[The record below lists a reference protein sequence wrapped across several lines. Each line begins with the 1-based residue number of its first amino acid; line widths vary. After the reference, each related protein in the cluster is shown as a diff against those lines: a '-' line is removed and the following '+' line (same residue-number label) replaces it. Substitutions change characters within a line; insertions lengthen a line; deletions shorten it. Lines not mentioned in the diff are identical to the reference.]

1 MRHMAS
7 VIISAFVAAAL
18 AAGCGYHVAGKGG
31 EKEFIPGV
39 GTVSIPMFENITG
52 NADVESVVT
61 SAIVDE
67 FINAVK
73 VDGNA
78 DAVLKGVIKS
88 YELRPVSFSKSDV
101 VSEYRLSVVMSI
113 KFVKT
118 SDNTVIWHDENISD
132 YEDFTVNTSDI
143 SATKDAELT
152 ALRKIAKDTARLLR
166 ERVSAGF

>member
-1 MRHMAS
+1 MRHMGRI
-7 VIISAFVAAAL
+7 VILAFVAAAL
-18 AAGCGYHVAGKGG
+18 AAGCGYHVVGKGG
-31 EKEFIPGV
+31 GKQFIEGV

-67 FINAVK
+67 LMNAVK
-73 VDGNA
+73 VEGDA

-88 YELRPVSFSKSDV
+88 YELKPVSFSKSDV
-101 VSEYRLSVVMSI
+101 VSEYRLSVVMSV

-118 SDNTVIWHDENISD
+118 SDDTIIWHDENISD

-143 SATKDAELT
+143 SATKDAELA

>member
-1 MRHMAS
+1 MRRMGRMA
-7 VIISAFVAAAL
+7 VLAFVAAAL

-31 EKEFIPGV
+31 GKQFVEGV

-52 NADVESVVT
+52 NADVESVIT
-61 SAIVDE
+61 SAMVDE
-67 FINAVK
+67 LINAVK

-78 DAVLKGVIKS
+78 DAVLKGVVKS

-101 VSEYRLSVVMSI
+101 VSEYRLRVVMSV
-113 KFVKT
+113 KFVKS

-143 SATKDAELT
+143 SATRDAELT

>member
-1 MRHMAS
+1 MRRMGRMA
-7 VIISAFVAAAL
+7 VLAFVATAL
-18 AAGCGYHVAGKGG
+18 AAGCGYHVIGKGG
-31 EKEFIPGV
+31 GKQFIEGV
-39 GTVSIPMFENITG
+39 GTISIPMFGNITG
-52 NADVESVVT
+52 NADVESVIT
-61 SAIVDE
+61 SAMVDE
-67 FINAVK
+67 LINAVK

-78 DAVLKGVIKS
+78 DAVLKGVVKS

-101 VSEYRLSVVMSI
+101 VSEYRLRVVMSV
-113 KFVKT
+113 KFVKN

-143 SATKDAELT
+143 SATRDAELT

>member
-1 MRHMAS
+1 MGR
-7 VIISAFVAAAL
+7 IIILAFVAAAL
-18 AAGCGYHVAGKGG
+18 AAGCGYHVVGKGG
-31 EKEFIPGV
+31 GKQFIEGV

-67 FINAVK
+67 LMNAVK
-73 VDGNA
+73 VEGDA

-88 YELRPVSFSKSDV
+88 YELKPVSFSKSDV
-101 VSEYRLSVVMSI
+101 VSEYRLSVVMSV

-118 SDNTVIWHDENISD
+118 SDDTIIWHDENISD

-143 SATKDAELT
+143 SATKDAELA

>member
-1 MRHMAS
+1 MGRI
-7 VIISAFVAAAL
+7 VILAFVAAAL
-18 AAGCGYHVAGKGG
+18 AAGCGYHVVGKGG
-31 EKEFIPGV
+31 GKQFIEGV

-67 FINAVK
+67 LMNAVK
-73 VDGNA
+73 VEGDA

-88 YELRPVSFSKSDV
+88 YELKPVSFSKSDV
-101 VSEYRLSVVMSI
+101 VSEYRLSVVMSV

-118 SDNTVIWHDENISD
+118 SDDTIIWHDENISD

-143 SATKDAELT
+143 SATKDAELA